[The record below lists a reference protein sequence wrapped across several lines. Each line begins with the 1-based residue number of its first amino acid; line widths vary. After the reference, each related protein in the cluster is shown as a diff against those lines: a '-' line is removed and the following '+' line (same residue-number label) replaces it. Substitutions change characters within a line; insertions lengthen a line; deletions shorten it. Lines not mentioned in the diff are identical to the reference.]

1 MLDLIIPATILTWL
15 VFLLV
20 FILLGYT
27 TGVSMLFGAIG
38 GIAGGSVIG
47 WWQIKGGAPSDAP
60 KDRPPIDKLRRPD
73 PNKEYFGAGWHVPF
87 LKSNRAKQRYMTRR
101 KKARDRRI
109 ERVDR

>member
-27 TGVSMLFGAIG
+27 TSVSMLFGMIG
-38 GIAGGSVIG
+38 GVAGGVVIG
-47 WWQIKGGAPSDAP
+47 WWKIKGGAPSVSSN
-60 KDRPPIDKLRRPD
+60 RPPIDKLRRPD
-73 PNKEYFGAGWHVPF
+73 PNKEHYGAGWHVPF
-87 LKSNRAKQRYMTRR
+87 MKSNRAKQRYMTRR

-109 ERVDR
+109 ERTDR